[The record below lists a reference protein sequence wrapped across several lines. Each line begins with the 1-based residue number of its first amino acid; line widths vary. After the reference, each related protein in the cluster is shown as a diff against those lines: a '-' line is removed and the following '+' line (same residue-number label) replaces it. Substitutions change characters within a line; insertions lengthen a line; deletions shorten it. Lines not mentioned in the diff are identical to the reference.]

1 MLYYGILKVKDLI
14 YKMIFRIFW
23 IKLTWIYIFR
33 LKVHI
38 KKKKYNSKELTVK
51 ILETST
57 GKDRMETE
65 RLRKTVVIN

>member
-1 MLYYGILKVKDLI
+1 MNLYIQIEGT
-14 YKMIFRIFW
+14 YK
-23 IKLTWIYIFR
+23 
-33 LKVHI
+33 